1 MPSSKY
7 EDNTLQNKEKVH
19 KELLRFCAPSYRLFC
34 CRYLGIRSNPAILS
48 YRKIRMVLSRHLVQ
62 VADKLLEGLPGWTK
76 AVSADGVK
84 AAVVAAWRKKWLP
97 SVF

>member
-1 MPSSKY
+1 MKITPYKIR
-7 EDNTLQNKEKVH
+7 KKVH

-84 AAVVAAWRKKWLP
+84 AAVVAAWREKWLP
-97 SVF
+97 SAF